1 MIKTKYSFIL
11 FILFIHYTFSN
22 EIIEIN
28 IKSSIEEIK
37 TKYGIVLYDKRN
49 TIESDRSYCN
59 SYYIQMSNLK
69 NLSNVNF
76 PELRK
81 KYEKFK
87 VTFLLEQSDKVK
99 INFIEF
105 DNRICYLILTEILYN
120 AGYINK
126 KICVFDNEENIVY
139 LGGDDFINKNL
150 KKFIFYSNDTFTQLI
165 ANSSSYEIT
174 HNINFMDF
182 ISYFTFDLIINE
194 LIFGNKNKN
203 IIVASNKFYEYASEK
218 YNITFKLKNKI
229 IKLGVVNNGN
239 IYSDSFFNNFY
250 FSEYN
255 LEKNEF
261 IFYLSPSKYND
272 NIVTET
278 NNEMMYKTNNV
289 SIIIYF
295 FIVLSISYA
304 VISRNKK
311 RKNEEYPI
319 DISDVY

>member
-1 MIKTKYSFIL
+1 MLKTKYPFIL

-28 IKSSIEEIK
+28 IKSSFEEIK

-165 ANSSSYEIT
+165 ANSSSHDIT
-174 HNINFMDF
+174 QNINFMDF

-194 LIFGNKNKN
+194 LILGNKNKN
-203 IIVASNKFYEYASEK
+203 IIVASNKFYKNASEK

-250 FSEYN
+250 YSEYN

>member
-28 IKSSIEEIK
+28 TKSSFEEIK

-49 TIESDRSYCN
+49 TIESERSYCN
-59 SYYIQMSNLK
+59 TYYIQMSNLK

-139 LGGDDFINKNL
+139 FGDDNFINKNL
-150 KKFIFYSNDTFTQLI
+150 KKYIFYSNDTFTQLL
-165 ANSSSYEIT
+165 ANSSSHDIT
-174 HNINFMDF
+174 QNINFMDF

-229 IKLGVVNNGN
+229 IKLGVVNKGN

>member
-28 IKSSIEEIK
+28 TKSSFEEIK

-174 HNINFMDF
+174 QNINFMDF

-194 LIFGNKNKN
+194 LILGNKNKN
-203 IIVASNKFYEYASEK
+203 IIVASNKFYKNASEK

-250 FSEYN
+250 YSEYN

-278 NNEMMYKTNNV
+278 NNEMMHKTNNV

>member
-28 IKSSIEEIK
+28 TKSSFEEIK

-59 SYYIQMSNLK
+59 TYYIQMSNLK

-165 ANSSSYEIT
+165 ANSSSHEIT

-194 LIFGNKNKN
+194 LILGNKNKN

-229 IKLGVVNNGN
+229 IKLGVVNNDN

-250 FSEYN
+250 YSEYN

-272 NIVTET
+272 NIVTEI
-278 NNEMMYKTNNV
+278 NNEMIYKTNNA

>member
-28 IKSSIEEIK
+28 TKSSFEEIK

-87 VTFLLEQSDKVK
+87 VKFLLEQSDKVK

-139 LGGDDFINKNL
+139 FGDDNFINKNL
-150 KKFIFYSNDTFTQLI
+150 KKYIFYSNDTFTQLL
-165 ANSSSYEIT
+165 ANSSSHDIT
-174 HNINFMDF
+174 QNINFMDF

-250 FSEYN
+250 YSEYN

>member
-1 MIKTKYSFIL
+1 MPKTKYPYIL
-11 FILFIHYTFSN
+11 FILFFHYISSN
-22 EIIEIN
+22 EIIKIN
-28 IKSSIEEIK
+28 TKSSFDEIK
-37 TKYGIVLYDKRN
+37 TKYGIVLYEKRN
-49 TIESDRSYCN
+49 TYESDRSHCHT
-59 SYYIQMSNLK
+59 YYIQISNLK
-69 NLSNVNF
+69 NLNNVNF

-81 KYEKFK
+81 KYEKYK
-87 VTFLLEQSDKVK
+87 VTFFMEQLDKVK
-99 INFIEF
+99 FNFIEF
-105 DNRICYLILTEILYN
+105 DIRICYIILTDILYD

-150 KKFIFYSNDTFTQLI
+150 KKFIFYSNDTFTQLL

-194 LIFGNKNKN
+194 LIFGNKNKY
-203 IIVASNKFYEYASEK
+203 IIVASNKFYKYASEK

-261 IFYLSPSKYND
+261 IFYVSPSKYNG
-272 NIVTET
+272 NIVTEI
-278 NNEMMYKTNNV
+278 NNEIMYKTSNV
-289 SIIIYF
+289 SIILYF

-304 VISRNKK
+304 IISRNKK